1 MNKEE
6 RYNYLLSEAEK
17 LYEFLE
23 TLEARGGLETN
34 KQARLMFERE
44 SEKLKKIVV
53 ELGELKKEKEERG
66 NVDMTK
72 EMKMETRTADNFDIE
87 LRELVTT
94 ANGEAVIPENV
105 ANEIV
110 KKMEEI
116 SPAFAQARKLPS
128 VHGELKVPKEN
139 DSVTGG
145 FFGEGEEILTEAINF
160 DYVSLKQK
168 RIGAA
173 VNLTKQ
179 VANDSAIDLVA
190 YTNDLVARR
199 LAKTAERAIFNGDG
213 VKEFAGI
220 KGAVT
225 EEVSATGAITIDTIA
240 DLYNKLHPA
249 FLGNAAFYM
258 NREVFNGIA
267 RLKDET
273 GHFYL
278 QNGVVNGKLT
288 RTIFGCPVHVT
299 DALDSGAAVGDVSVV
314 FGDMTEAYS
323 ILVKKDMQMQNIVD
337 GPNALKG
344 TILLVADGYMDGAVT
359 NSQAIVKLKHA

>member
-23 TLEARGGLETN
+23 TLEARGVLETN

-53 ELGELKKEKEERG
+53 ELGELKQEERG

-72 EMKMETRTADNFDIE
+72 EMKMETRTADNFEME

-110 KKMEEI
+110 KRMEEV
-116 SPAFAQARKLPS
+116 SPAFAQARKLSS
-128 VHGELKVPKEN
+128 VNGELKVPKEN
-139 DSVTGG
+139 DLVTGG
-145 FFGEGEEILTEAINF
+145 FFGEGEEITAEAINF

-179 VANDSAIDLVA
+179 FTNDSAIDLVA
-190 YTNDLVARR
+190 YTNDLLGRR
-199 LAKTAERAIFNGDG
+199 LAKTAEHAIFKGDG

-220 KGAVT
+220 VGAT
-225 EEVSATGAITIDTIA
+225 DIEEVPTTGVITIDTLV
-240 DLYNKLHPA
+240 DVYNKLHSA
-249 FLGNAAFYM
+249 FLPNAAFYM
-258 NREVFNGIA
+258 NRDTFNAIA
-267 RLKDET
+267 KLKDGNE
-273 GHFYL
+273 HFYL
-278 QNGVVNGKLT
+278 QNGEVNGKLT
-288 RTIFGCPVHVT
+288 RTLFGCPVHIT
-299 DALDSGAAVGDVSVV
+299 EALDANTPIV

-323 ILVKKDMQMQNIVD
+323 IMIKKGMQLQNIVAD
-337 GPNALKG
+337 TTQALRG
-344 TILLVADGYMDGAVT
+344 SQLLVLDGYMDGAVT
-359 NSQAIVKLKHA
+359 NPAGLVKLVVNAA